1 MPASEVLTRFD
12 ERVLDRM
19 VLAVE
24 LVKQRLLRATKALAD
39 AGVPYA
45 VVGGNAVAAWV
56 AKSDPTA
63 IRNTADVDLL
73 LDRDG
78 FEDAKRALTAA
89 GFVHRHSAG
98 IDMFLDGPKGKFR
111 EAVHILFAGERVRS
125 GDLLPTPSLD
135 ETRADDKFQVVN
147 LEALVRMK
155 LISFRPKDQ
164 THLIDMIELKMI
176 DATWCDRYPAELSDR
191 LRELLNRPDLQFL
204 EDLEEE

>member
-1 MPASEVLTRFD
+1 MAAVEVLSHFD

-39 AGVPYA
+39 AGIPYA

-56 AKSDPTA
+56 AKVDPAA

-73 LDRDG
+73 LTRSDL
-78 FEDAKRALTAA
+78 EQAKTALSAA

-98 IDMFLDGPKGKFR
+98 IDMFLDGPTGKFR

-125 GDLLPTPSLD
+125 DDLLPTPTLD
-135 ETRADDKFQVVN
+135 ETRADDTFQVVN

-155 LISFRPKDQ
+155 LIANRDKDR
-164 THLIDMIELKMI
+164 THLRDMLELGLIDESWIAKYPHELGARLQQLI
-176 DATWCDRYPAELSDR
+176 DTP
-191 LRELLNRPDLQFL
+191 NG
-204 EDLEEE
+204 